1 MLACNYKV
9 MRGNYWLKGAV
20 LGVVVWVVMVCV
32 QTLTYKMVIG
42 GPVAQNW
49 WNYFLL
55 SLGIDRLGGG
65 TLESWTVVPAIFLIC
80 GVIVGWV
87 YGKVRVS
94 KPVVFPSS
102 QR

>member
-1 MLACNYKV
+1 MGKK
-9 MRGNYWLKGAV
+9 YWLKWAS
-20 LGVVVWVVMVCV
+20 LGIIVWVVMVCV

-55 SLGIDRLGGG
+55 SLGIDRLGAG